1 MNLLYPIWGCVLYMN
16 EATRSLEPLAGHV
29 QGERELVP
37 CLIARVRCSD
47 TCSSVL
53 IKRESCL
60 LNHVDPGS
68 QNPGKPGRG
77 AALVHLQVVLGQT
90 STGHCTSN
98 CRR

>member
-1 MNLLYPIWGCVLYMN
+1 MNLLYPIRGCVLYMN

-53 IKRESCL
+53 IRGKAACL
-60 LNHVDPGS
+60 TTWTQALRILAS
-68 QNPGKPGRG
+68 QDEELHWYTYRW
-77 AALVHLQVVLGQT
+77 
-90 STGHCTSN
+90 C
-98 CRR
+98 